1 MVVSLS
7 MKVFSLFIFMKE
19 NCTVCFA
26 TFLLIN
32 IRLIIVLVNAKCS
45 LTESDAHLE
54 DQMDFQ
60 KTMWPDIMDK
70 KDAPLVSTK
79 NRVFLDYIFSLLHF
93 TYEICCECVYD

>member
-1 MVVSLS
+1 
-7 MKVFSLFIFMKE
+7 MK
-19 NCTVCFA
+19 NYCTICSF

-32 IRLIIVLVNAKCS
+32 IWLIKVIVNAKCS

-54 DQMDFQ
+54 DQMDFK

-79 NRVFLDYIFSLLHF
+79 NVFLDYIFNLLHLI
-93 TYEICCECVYD
+93 YEIC